1 MGHDK
6 LRKFAENETFSC
18 LLQPSAQELLADGY
32 FNLRDH
38 AVKGH
43 WDRFFDSLAGAGS
56 PLQDFALRAHPSQP
70 DGWAPPVHEAT
81 GGHGPAGE
89 TLPPPGQ
96 ESKIDDIDFCSRI
109 AAVAG
114 ARTDIVLELGCGKGE
129 YTIAL
134 AERHPERDYIGVDIK
149 GARLWKGA
157 KYATEHRL
165 PNVAFLRTRVEFIT
179 AFFAPGE
186 VSEVWL
192 TFSDPQFRSEN
203 SRLSSPLF
211 LERYRSFMKPGGVVH
226 LKTDSRFLHEYTRA
240 VCELNGLRIL
250 ACTIDLY
257 GMSPGD
263 KAAPAVPPE
272 DRSHPRLR
280 KREGPTS
287 EKSASADRPGP
298 GTLHAKSERDLR
310 AAGGSGDMPPYSMGW
325 GPAQPD
331 VCGRGLPV
339 GSPAEI
345 PEEVRS
351 VQTFYEKLFLEQG
364 YPITYLSFV
373 IDHDGPYRS
382 PVEAGTFDTD
392 YWRSV
397 EGPRLL
403 FGHDSAETRRQKLK
417 EAAARDE

>member
-32 FNLRDH
+32 FHLRDH
-38 AVKGH
+38 PVKGH
-43 WDRFFDSLAGAGS
+43 WGDFFSRCVAGPAVPPGNPATLGTVRGGTAS
-56 PLQDFALRAHPSQP
+56 EAQRWGPKDVSRGELP
-70 DGWAPPVHEAT
+70 DGK
-81 GGHGPAGE
+81 
-89 TLPPPGQ
+89 L
-96 ESKIDDIDFCSRI
+96 
-109 AAVAG
+109 
-114 ARTDIVLELGCGKGE
+114 VLELGCGKGE

-134 AERHPERDYIGVDIK
+134 AERDTERNYIGVDIK

-192 TFSDPQFRSEN
+192 TFSDPQYRSEN
-203 SRLSSPLF
+203 SRLCSPLF
-211 LERYRSFMKPGGVVH
+211 LERYRSFLKPGGIVH
-226 LKTDSRFLHEYTRA
+226 LKTDSRFLHEYALA
-240 VCELNGLRIL
+240 VCRVNGLRIL
-250 ACTIDLY
+250 ACTTDLY
-257 GMSPGD
+257 GM
-263 KAAPAVPPE
+263 AADDAAAAVPPA

-280 KREGPTS
+280 KREGPAS
-287 EKSASADRPGP
+287 E
-298 GTLHAKSERDLR
+298 
-310 AAGGSGDMPPYSMGW
+310 GSGR

-331 VCGRGLPV
+331 VCRGELP
-339 GSPAEI
+339 GGTSAEI
-345 PEEVRS
+345 AEEVRE

-373 IDHDGPYRS
+373 IDHEGPYVS
-382 PVEAGTFDTD
+382 PRDPEDFDSKA
-392 YWRSV
+392 WRAA

-403 FGHDSAETRRQKLK
+403 FGHDSAETRRQKLATK
-417 EAAARDE
+417 QA